1 MPTEP
6 DPPTPPQPPGAPEP
20 ANEDPARPGA
30 EAARSRGRGEPR
42 EEPRPVDDPDRFER
56 LETVKRLGLEFQERF
71 FGVAIER
78 QGQRIEWLAER
89 AFALSELQRIE
100 WLAERAF
107 ALSELGRYSE
117 SLELDRSVVSS
128 QPEDPTARYNLAC
141 SLCLV
146 GELDAALDELERAL
160 ALGYRD
166 QAFLAEDPDL
176 QALHGHPRFDALL
189 AR

>member
-1 MPTEP
+1 MPTES
-6 DPPTPPQPPGAPEP
+6 DPPPAPQPAGTPEP
-20 ANEDPARPGA
+20 AQDPSAFPNA
-30 EAARSRGRGEPR
+30 EAAHARGS
-42 EEPRPVDDPDRFER
+42 EEPQKGADPDRIER
-56 LETVKRLGLEFQERF
+56 LETVQRLGLEFQERF

-78 QGQRIEWLAER
+78 QGQRT
-89 AFALSELQRIE
+89 E

-117 SLELDRSVVSS
+117 SLDLDRSVVANAP
-128 QPEDPTARYNLAC
+128 QDPTARYNLAC

-146 GELDAALDELERAL
+146 GELDAALDELEQAL

-166 QAFLAEDPDL
+166 HAFLAEDPDL
-176 QALHGHPRFDALL
+176 QALHGHPRFDALR

>member
-1 MPTEP
+1 MPTEC
-6 DPPTPPQPPGAPEP
+6 DPPTPPPPPGAPEP
-20 ANEDPARPGA
+20 ANQDPALPGA
-30 EAARSRGRGEPR
+30 EAAPSRGRGEPR
-42 EEPRPVDDPDRFER
+42 EEPRTVDDPDRFER
-56 LETVKRLGLEFQERF
+56 LEIVKRLGLEFQERF

-78 QGQRIEWLAER
+78 QGQRV
-89 AFALSELQRIE
+89 E

-117 SLELDRSVVSS
+117 SLELDRSVVASE
-128 QPEDPTARYNLAC
+128 PENPTARYNLAC

-146 GELDAALDELERAL
+146 GELEAALDELERAL

>member
-89 AFALSELQRIE
+89 AFALSEL
-100 WLAERAF
+100 
-107 ALSELGRYSE
+107 GRYSE